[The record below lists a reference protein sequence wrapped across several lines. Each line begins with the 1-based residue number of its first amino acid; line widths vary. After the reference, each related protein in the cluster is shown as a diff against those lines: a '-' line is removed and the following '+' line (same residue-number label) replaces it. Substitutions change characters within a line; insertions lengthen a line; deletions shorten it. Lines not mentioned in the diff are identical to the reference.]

1 MTVSLVIPSNV
12 IPVTIFRKG
21 GEILVA
27 TVVASIPD
35 EECELLETCELL
47 ICRSFYGA
55 FNGVKCK

>member
-47 ICRSFYGA
+47 I
-55 FNGVKCK
+55 